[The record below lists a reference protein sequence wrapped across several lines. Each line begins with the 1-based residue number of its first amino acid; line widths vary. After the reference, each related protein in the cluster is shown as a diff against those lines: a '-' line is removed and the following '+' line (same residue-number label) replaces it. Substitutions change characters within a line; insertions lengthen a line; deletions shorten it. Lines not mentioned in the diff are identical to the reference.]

1 MYIDSHCHLDFD
13 VFTPSRKALIQTALA
28 ANITHFFNPAVS
40 FANWHKVIELSQAFP
55 FIIPALGLHPV
66 FCSEHTLDH
75 LSKLSKWITANN
87 IKFIGEIG
95 LDKRYKDNY
104 ESQLLFFEAQIK
116 IANKLKKPV
125 IIHAVKSHHD
135 IIGIIK
141 KENFKYGGIIHA
153 FNANKP
159 IANTYINLGF
169 KLGIGS
175 TLYHPNSALR
185 RIIHTLDL
193 DSLVLE
199 TDSPD
204 MAPPNWDT
212 KLNTPL
218 SIIPTCQLLADILK
232 KPANEIQSI
241 LYRNT
246 LKLCEL

>member
-28 ANITHFFNPAVS
+28 ANITHFINPAVS

-75 LSKLSKWITANN
+75 LPELSKWVTANN
-87 IKFIGEIG
+87 IKFVGEIG

-141 KENFKYGGIIHA
+141 KRTLNTVASFMHLMPM
-153 FNANKP
+153 KP
-159 IANTYINLGF
+159 SL
-169 KLGIGS
+169 
-175 TLYHPNSALR
+175 TLIL
-185 RIIHTLDL
+185 TLDL
-193 DSLVLE
+193 NWVSEVFYTIQAQHLE
-199 TDSPD
+199 RSF
-204 MAPPNWDT
+204 
-212 KLNTPL
+212 TP
-218 SIIPTCQLLADILK
+218 
-232 KPANEIQSI
+232 
-241 LYRNT
+241 
-246 LKLCEL
+246 